1 MISRILIVG
10 IGSIGKRHLRVAR
23 KLLPQAKIAVLRHKV
38 ELAVPEGAD
47 VVFTD
52 IAEALDFAPTL
63 AVIANP
69 ATLHISTA
77 MQLADIGVHLL
88 IEKPVSVT
96 CEGVKDLIELCK
108 AKNKVLAIGY
118 NLRFLLSIQKFKSM
132 LDSQVIGSV
141 WSVRSEVGQ
150 YLPYWRPD
158 SDYRN
163 SVSAQSTLGGGALLE
178 LSHEIDYLRWIFGD
192 VEWVEAV
199 ISKQSDLD
207 IDVEDT
213 AHLLLG
219 FDAVVTER
227 PLIASINIDFIR
239 QDTTR
244 LCTAIGKLG
253 SLRWNGISG
262 TVELWKQGAQDWQ
275 EIYKNQ
281 SAHDE
286 SYVAEWENFIS
297 CVKKNCR
304 PLVTGLD
311 ALKVLEIIE
320 SSRLSDKSNRRIEVR
335 SENRF

>member
-1 MISRILIVG
+1 MPNCL
-10 IGSIGKRHLRVAR
+10 AT
-23 KLLPQAKIAVLRHKV
+23 KI
-38 ELAVPEGAD
+38 
-47 VVFTD
+47 
-52 IAEALDFAPTL
+52 IDF
-63 AVIANP
+63 
-69 ATLHISTA
+69 
-77 MQLADIGVHLL
+77 
-88 IEKPVSVT
+88 
-96 CEGVKDLIELCK
+96 CE
-108 AKNKVLAIGY
+108 
-118 NLRFLLSIQKFKSM
+118 
-132 LDSQVIGSV
+132 
-141 WSVRSEVGQ
+141 
-150 YLPYWRPD
+150 
-158 SDYRN
+158 
-163 SVSAQSTLGGGALLE
+163 
-178 LSHEIDYLRWIFGD
+178 
-192 VEWVEAV
+192 
-199 ISKQSDLD
+199 
-207 IDVEDT
+207 
-213 AHLLLG
+213 
-219 FDAVVTER
+219 